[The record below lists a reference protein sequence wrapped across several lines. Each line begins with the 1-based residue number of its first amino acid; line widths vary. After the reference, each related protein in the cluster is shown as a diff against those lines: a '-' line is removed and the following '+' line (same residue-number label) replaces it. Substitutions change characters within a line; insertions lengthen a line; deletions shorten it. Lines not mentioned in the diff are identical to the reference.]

1 MLFIK
6 NLFIK
11 KPLHTF
17 ILKKSYSLNLSRN
30 NNIYKHI
37 KMSTVESTTILV
49 KTDTIQPPLK
59 KTKFNNNATKKPQHK
74 NKKMKKTIDPFSLIG
89 TYQQAQ
95 DKDVE
100 QLLLFNNLTKEN
112 VSNDADFIRKLLK
125 TQQKEELAKY
135 HRLVENVEILEI
147 TSQGEGLGLI
157 ESPFENKLKQIVIV
171 PFTLK
176 GDVVN
181 VHIHTTHEL
190 VVHADLVDIVKESPI
205 RDNSLINC
213 KYFGIC
219 QGCNYQHTEYK
230 NQMALKKQTIVSAY
244 KYFAPSLFNELKE
257 NSKFSEVVESP
268 RKYKYRTKITPHAN
282 IAKSVKKEAL
292 EKLQNN
298 EPITNIPNLGFEKSN
313 KHFWRAEHKNDL
325 ELQTKNKFGSI
336 LDVESCS
343 ISTDLVN
350 NGLKVSKQKLINDFP
365 TFKNNQYNVF
375 IREKTTTSSPT
386 LKDIE
391 DNLVIPTAEDSSKPA
406 FEEWSKDSFRSCTSN
421 QRQTIQEVVCGKKF
435 DFVANEFFQINT
447 SILPLVIEHVLSNS
461 KIENTTQKERY
472 LVDAYCGSGFIGIAC
487 SDKMDKVLGVE
498 VSERAAQS
506 AAENAKLN
514 NIENCKFIAGD
525 AEKIFKEVDI
535 PAELTTVI
543 MDPSRKGSNQGF
555 LDQLSEYAPAKVI
568 YISCN
573 VNTQARDMEY
583 FVKETKN
590 GGLYEI
596 DHVTGFDFFPQ
607 THHVESVI
615 VLTKK

>member
-1 MLFIK
+1 
-6 NLFIK
+6 
-11 KPLHTF
+11 
-17 ILKKSYSLNLSRN
+17 
-30 NNIYKHI
+30 
-37 KMSTVESTTILV
+37 MSAESTTVIN
-49 KTDTIQPPLK
+49 DAPPLK
-59 KTKFNNNATKKPQHK
+59 KIKLNNTSGPKKPQHK
-74 NKKMKKTIDPFSLIG
+74 NQKMRKIADPFSLIG
-89 TYQQAQ
+89 TYQQVQ
-95 DKDVE
+95 DKDIE
-100 QLLLFNNLTKEN
+100 ELLLNNKLLKDE
-112 VSNDADFIRKLLK
+112 VSNDSDFIRKLLK
-125 TQQKEELAKY
+125 SQQKEELAKY
-135 HRLVENVEILEI
+135 HRLVKNIEILEV

-157 ESPFENKLKQIVIV
+157 ASPFENKKKQVVIV
-171 PFTLK
+171 PFALK
-176 GDVVN
+176 GDIVN
-181 VHIHTTHEL
+181 VHVHTTNEL
-190 VVHADLVDIVKESPI
+190 LVHADLVDVVRESPL

-230 NQMALKKQTIVSAY
+230 NQMKLKKQTIVSAY
-244 KYFAPSLFNELKE
+244 KYFAPKLFSELQTQ
-257 NSKFSEVVESP
+257 SKFKEVVESP
-268 RKYKYRTKITPHAN
+268 RKYKYRTKITPHAS
-282 IAKSVKKEAL
+282 IAKSTKREAL
-292 EKLQNN
+292 EKLEKN

-313 KHFWRAEHKNDL
+313 KHYWRAEHKTDL
-325 ELQTKNKFGSI
+325 QLQENNKFGSI
-336 LDVESCS
+336 LDVENCS

-350 NGLKVSKQKLINDFP
+350 NGLKVSKQKLINEFP

-375 IREKTTTSSPT
+375 IREKTTTTEPT

-391 DNLVIPTAEDSSKPA
+391 ENLVLPEHTNATSPA
-406 FEEWSKDSFRSCTSN
+406 FEKLDKDSFRSSTSN
-421 QRQTIQEVVCGKKF
+421 QRQTIQEIVCGKKF

-447 SILPLVIEHVLSNS
+447 SILPLVIEHVLTNS
-461 KIENTTQKERY
+461 KIEDVESKERY

-498 VSERAAQS
+498 VSERAAKS

-555 LDQLSEYAPAKVI
+555 LDQLSAYSPAKII

-583 FVKETKN
+583 FLKETKN
-590 GGLYEI
+590 GDLYVI

-615 VLTKK
+615 VLSKK